1 MAVTRVTPGH
11 IIVLAMMSRNVL
23 LGILICLLFA
33 GTARAQTPSK
43 GAAKPPADQAEQTI
57 TLDVTRV
64 NILFTVSDR
73 KGRFVNNLVKDDF
86 EIVERK
92 KKQNIL
98 DFTAEQDL
106 LLRIG
111 VLIDTSNSIRE
122 RFRFELEAASEFL
135 NGLIRKGKDKAIV
148 VAFDTQPELIAD
160 FTDDHE
166 ELSKKLRGLRPG
178 GGTALY
184 DAMAFA
190 CRDRLSIDQPMN
202 KFSRA
207 IVLIGDGDDNASRYT
222 RDQALEF
229 CQKAG
234 VVIFAISTNI
244 TKVETDGDKVLRYYA
259 EQTGGQAF
267 FPFKAQ
273 DMAQDF
279 ENIAHVLRSQYS
291 VLYRPEPLVTDG
303 LFHPIDVKV
312 KGRKD
317 LVVRARKGYYA
328 PKM

>member
-1 MAVTRVTPGH
+1 
-11 IIVLAMMSRNVL
+11 MMSPNVRCW
-23 LGILICLLFA
+23 IVVCFCFA
-33 GTARAQTPSK
+33 AAARGQAPAK
-43 GAAKPPADQAEQTI
+43 GAVKPPAAAEQGEQTI

-64 NILFTVSDR
+64 NILFTVSDK
-73 KGRFVNNLVKDDF
+73 KGRFVNNLDKDDF

-92 KKQNIL
+92 RKQNIL

-135 NGLIRKGKDKAIV
+135 NGLIRKGKDKAII
-148 VAFDTQPELIAD
+148 VAFDTQPELVAD

-166 ELSKKLRGLRPG
+166 VLSTKLRALRPG

-190 CRDRLSIDQPMN
+190 CKDRLSIDQPMN

-222 RDQALEF
+222 RDQSLEF

-244 TKVETDGDKVLRYYA
+244 TKVESDGDKVLKYFT

-267 FPFKAQ
+267 YPFKAQ

-291 VLYRPEPLVTDG
+291 VLYRPEPLLTDG

>member
-1 MAVTRVTPGH
+1 MRIWLASLLLIGAVQ
-11 IIVLAMMSRNVL
+11 AQSRS
-23 LGILICLLFA
+23 
-33 GTARAQTPSK
+33 Q
-43 GAAKPPADQAEQTI
+43 PPARPTEPAEQTI

-64 NILFTVSDR
+64 NILFTVSDK
-73 KGRFVNNLVKDDF
+73 KGRFVKNLDRDDF

-92 KKQNIL
+92 KKQSIL
-98 DFTAEQDL
+98 DFAAEQDL

-148 VAFDTQPELIAD
+148 VAFDTQPELVVD
-160 FTDDHE
+160 FSDDD
-166 ELSKKLRGLRPG
+166 ELLAKKLKSLRPG

-184 DAMAFA
+184 DAMALA
-190 CRDRLSIDQPMN
+190 CKDRLSIDQPMN

-222 RDQALEF
+222 RDQSLEF

-234 VVIFAISTNI
+234 VVIFTISTNI
-244 TKVETDGDKVLRYYA
+244 SKVESEGDKVLKYFT
-259 EQTGGQAF
+259 EQTGGQSF

-273 DMAQDF
+273 DMTQDF

-291 VLYRPEPLVTDG
+291 ILYRPEPLLTDG

-328 PKM
+328 PRM